1 MQSEEDA
8 RRIINLGARPERVVV
23 TGNLKMEAA
32 PAGDGAEQLWRRL
45 LHLGPARVWIAGST
59 HRGEEE
65 PILDAYRALR
75 AEAGAAAPLCLI
87 LAPRHPERVDEVEGL
102 CRARGLVPVRRSR
115 IAPGPP
121 SEVIVLD
128 TVGELAT
135 LYAVAEVIFVGGSL
149 IPWGGHNVIEPAR
162 HAKPVVFGPH
172 MMNFRDAAALLLRAD
187 AGIQLRDATELLPAL
202 RRLLGDPEARRAL
215 GAAAGAAVL
224 GHQGACQRTLEALE
238 ALLER
243 RGTAPSL

>member
-1 MQSEEDA
+1 
-8 RRIINLGARPERVVV
+8 
-23 TGNLKMEAA
+23 MEAA

-172 MMNFRDAAALLLRAD
+172 MTNFRDAAALLLRAD
-187 AGIQLRDATELLPAL
+187 AGIQLRDAAELLPTL
-202 RRLLGDPEARRAL
+202 RRLLGDAEARRAL

-243 RGTAPSL
+243 HRTTPSL